1 MRITEF
7 VPDVHV
13 IPSVLNVMFSLFV
26 AVSIFEICSVV
37 KLSVLVSLSSAP
49 GSSFVLLMSCL
60 LTEIFVMS
68 SFIVTEVPSL
78 KFSPVVVI
86 FPFLIVKLI
95 LSATVYPSGAVV
107 SVSV

>member
-1 MRITEF
+1 M
-7 VPDVHV
+7 PDVHV

-49 GSSFVLLMSCL
+49 SSSLVPLMSFL
-60 LTEIFVMS
+60 LIEISETV
-68 SFIVTEVPSL
+68 SFMVTEVSSKL
-78 KFSPVVVI
+78 SPVVVI
-86 FPFLIVKLI
+86 FPFSIVNSI
-95 LSATVYPSGAVV
+95 FSETVYPSGAVV